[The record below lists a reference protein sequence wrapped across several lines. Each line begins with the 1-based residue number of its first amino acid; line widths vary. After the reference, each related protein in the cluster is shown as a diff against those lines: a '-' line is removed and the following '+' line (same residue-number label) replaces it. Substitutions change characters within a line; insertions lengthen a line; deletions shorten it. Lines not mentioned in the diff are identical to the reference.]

1 VFTRTGL
8 PLRALWPYHLA
19 HPTALCGFHPS
30 AGNESLRDEKETI
43 MTASPTL
50 PQRDDLDAEGRRQR
64 LYATRQ
70 QYKYDRDYLAP
81 LSMLFIPHAWPPS
94 LEEV

>member
-1 VFTRTGL
+1 VDRDS
-8 PLRALWPYHLA
+8 LRALWPYHLA
-19 HPTALCGFHPS
+19 HPTALRGARPS
-30 AGNESLRDEKETI
+30 AGIERLRDEKETI

-64 LYATRQ
+64 LYDTRQ

-81 LSMLFIPHAWPPS
+81 LVDAVHSPTRGHPAPRRM
-94 LEEV
+94 